1 MYLIFDT
8 SILIELERGNRE
20 IIAKINE
27 IRKIYP
33 TPAKISF
40 ISYFEFLYGLKEK
53 SEKNKEKA
61 LAFIEKFSILQ
72 TTKIT
77 THNLV
82 ALKAKY
88 EFPLADLLIAAQT
101 MEESA
106 ILLTKDKDFE
116 DIEEIDKIILS

>member
-53 SEKNKEKA
+53 SEKNKERA

-77 THNLV
+77 AHNLV
-82 ALKAKY
+82 SLKAKY

-116 DIEEIDKIILS
+116 DIKEIEKIILR

>member
-8 SILIELERGNRE
+8 SILIELERANKE

-33 TPAKISF
+33 APAKISLV
-40 ISYFEFLYGLKEK
+40 SYFEFLYGLKEK

-61 LAFIEKFSILQ
+61 LAFVEKFSVLQ
-72 TTKIT
+72 TTKT
-77 THNLV
+77 TAHNLA
-82 ALKAKY
+82 ALKSKY
-88 EFPLADLLIAAQT
+88 EFPLADLIIAAQT

-106 ILLTKDKDFE
+106 ILLTKDRDFE
-116 DIEEIDKIILS
+116 EIEEIDKIILS

>member
-77 THNLV
+77 TNNLV